1 MKSRRNSTIFLVIWS
16 ILFIGIIITFA
27 FLLGTKKQ
35 EDTVVKVY
43 ENGLDELDL
52 EYDDDNKQY
61 IVYVGSEDKGTLKQY
76 YVKLE
81 DVVLIPDVDNEVH
94 FEITKSGKCKLY
106 FFIKWEV
113 EE

>member
-16 ILFIGIIITFA
+16 ILFIGIVITFI
-27 FLLGTKKQ
+27 FLLGIKKP

-43 ENGLDELDL
+43 ENGLDELNL
-52 EYDDDNKQY
+52 EYDEDNKQY

-81 DVVLIPDVDNEVH
+81 DAYVIPSTENEVH
-94 FEITKSGKCKLY
+94 FEITKSGKYKLY